1 MLTVRNVA
9 SGYGRSQI
17 LFDMSFEVGAG
28 EAICLMGRNGMGK
41 TTTIRTLMGLLPL
54 WEGRIE
60 FAGQPL
66 SGLPAARVARQGLGL
81 VPEGRQVFPNLTV
94 HENLRVAA
102 ANRRDHADPWT
113 LDRVYSL
120 FPALRER
127 SKSYANLLSGGEQQ
141 MLAIGRALMTNPRLL
156 ILDEATE
163 GLAPVVRDQIWACI
177 TALRGLGQSIIV
189 IDKHIQRLSGIVD
202 RFYVVEKGRVV
213 WTGDPERVLRE
224 EQTVRAFLT
233 V

>member
-1 MLTVRNVA
+1 MSRAATDGARF
-9 SGYGRSQI
+9 

-41 TTTIRTLMGLLPL
+41 TTPSAPS
-54 WEGRIE
+54 WVSC
-60 FAGQPL
+60 L
-66 SGLPAARVARQGLGL
+66 SGRVASSLRASLSVACRRQRVARQGLGL

-113 LDRVYSL
+113 VDRVYSL
-120 FPALRER
+120 FPALPRT
-127 SKSYANLLSGGEQQ
+127 QQ
-141 MLAIGRALMTNPRLL
+141 VLRKFAVGRGSRMLAIGRALMTNPRLL

-163 GLAPVVRDQIWACI
+163 GLARWFGTRSGVHNRAPRVGPIDHCHRQTYPAAVGHRGPV
-177 TALRGLGQSIIV
+177 LRGGEGEGGL
-189 IDKHIQRLSGIVD
+189 D
-202 RFYVVEKGRVV
+202 
-213 WTGDPERVLRE
+213 GDPERVLRE